1 MKFELTILGSSSA
14 TPIYNRNPTAQLLNI
29 NEKFYLID
37 CGEGTQQQL
46 LRFNC
51 KFQKIDHIFI
61 SHLHGDHYLGLV
73 GLISSMNLNG
83 REKALK
89 LFGPPELEEIID
101 LQLKH
106 SLTTLR
112 FNLEFKPT
120 SAYQFK
126 TLFENQDVL
135 VETIPL
141 NHRIACTGFK
151 FTLKKRLPKIRMDKV
166 QALQIPPE
174 QRQLIKKGFPFTDS
188 SGKVH
193 QPEDLTLPAEE
204 ERCYAYCSD
213 TICDWSYLD
222 QIKCVNLLYHEST
235 FMHDMLARAEETYHT
250 TALQAGEIA
259 KRAEVK
265 QLLIGHFSARYR
277 ELSPILEEARQMFP
291 NTELAIEGQ
300 KFEII

>member
-1 MKFELTILGSSSA
+1 
-14 TPIYNRNPTAQLLNI
+14 
-29 NEKFYLID
+29 
-37 CGEGTQQQL
+37 
-46 LRFNC
+46 
-51 KFQKIDHIFI
+51 
-61 SHLHGDHYLGLV
+61 
-73 GLISSMNLNG
+73 
-83 REKALK
+83 
-89 LFGPPELEEIID
+89 
-101 LQLKH
+101 
-106 SLTTLR
+106 
-112 FNLEFKPT
+112 
-120 SAYQFK
+120 
-126 TLFENQDVL
+126 

-166 QALQIPPE
+166 EALQIPPE
-174 QRQLIKKGFPFTDS
+174 HRQLIKKGFPFTDS

-204 ERCYAYCSD
+204 ERSFAYCSD

-222 QIKCVNLLYHEST
+222 QIKGVNLLYHEST
-235 FMHDMLARAEETYHT
+235 FMHDMLARAEETFHT

-259 KRAEVK
+259 NRAEVK

-277 ELSPILEEARQMFP
+277 ELSPILEEARQVFP